1 MFITLTNIAP
11 AHKDKKVVLNSDII
25 ISMFTA
31 TVTREAVEDEPAI
44 VEDVTFIHCPPH
56 GTWEVKEPMSYITRQ
71 LNGDLTYMTP

>member
-25 ISMFTA
+25 ISMFAA

-44 VEDVTFIHCPPH
+44 VEDVTFIHCPPP
-56 GTWEVKEPMSYITRQ
+56 GTWEVKESMSEVTGL
-71 LNGDLTYMTP
+71 LNGDVTTS

>member
-25 ISMFTA
+25 VSMFTA
-31 TVTREAVEDEPAI
+31 TVTREAVDEEPAV

-56 GTWEVKEPMSYITRQ
+56 GTWEVKEPMSEVTGL
-71 LNGDLTYMTP
+71 LNSEVTK